1 MKDSIHVAYCFDQD
15 YEQHAAVSIFS
26 LLNNSKINKVF
37 LHLVSYQLTN
47 NFMNFLNDV
56 KEKFDFYYK
65 LYDFEPKNLL
75 SLKKTANEY
84 VSAFEFT
91 RLFIPDLVKNE
102 TNKVIYLDSDT
113 IILDDISDLYHL
125 NLDNNYIAEALDHSS
140 DTMRKKISVNAYFN
154 SGVILFDVSKW
165 INNNIT
171 EKLVRYESINKN
183 RIYFGPQ
190 CLLNLFFENKIL
202 KLEKK
207 YNYFILSGSRQK
219 LVDSSEARIIHYIT
233 DIKPWKKYFDNENV
247 YYYQSNLLKTIYRES
262 KPDKPKDIL
271 EWKHYANYLLKKK
284 DYKTSLK
291 IFINILIELK
301 EIEPENINHILKLEF
316 QGEMLL
322 SQSKYNQTIELY
334 KNYLDEKFGS
344 SDYQV

>member
-1 MKDSIHVAYCFDQD
+1 
-15 YEQHAAVSIFS
+15 
-26 LLNNSKINKVF
+26 
-37 LHLVSYQLTN
+37 
-47 NFMNFLNDV
+47 
-56 KEKFDFYYK
+56 
-65 LYDFEPKNLL
+65 
-75 SLKKTANEY
+75 

-113 IILDDISDLYHL
+113 IVLDDISDLYHL